1 MTASVLVIG
10 AGPAGMAVSAALQA
24 HKIESRLIDRSG
36 QTGGAYR
43 EMPDDL
49 VMASPLWFT
58 QLNSALA
65 VREAGGGEYVRAGE
79 YRAYLDRFAKE
90 YGLAAERGTVSELER
105 DSQGNWSAKMNT
117 GAGEER
123 AEFRAVIVATGM
135 WSTPVWPEV
144 DGARGSANEGVIVE
158 HSKHFRGAR
167 PGEVVLVIGAGT
179 SAVECAERACGDGA
193 SVIVSARE
201 GRVRTVPK
209 ALFGHD
215 LHEFTTAFERV
226 PRWIALGFCRARRT
240 VLGTDQGFEGLV
252 REGRVRVR
260 GALRSVSEEGARF
273 ANGERVKVDRVVC
286 ATGYRYAVPFVPRD
300 VAWVKGERDVV
311 RTSGE
316 GESESHGGLY
326 FMGFPCG
333 VAVASEFLR
342 GIARDAPIVAK
353 AVAKRVKRGA

>member
-10 AGPAGMAVSAALQA
+10 AGPAGMAVSVALRA

-36 QTGGAYR
+36 ATGGAYR
-43 EMPDDL
+43 EMPDEL
-49 VMASPLWFT
+49 VMASPRWFT
-58 QLNSALA
+58 QLTSELE
-65 VREAGGGEYVRAGE
+65 VSEGSGEYVRAGE
-79 YRAYLDRFAKE
+79 YRAYLDRFARR
-90 YGLAAERGTVSELER
+90 YGLGAERATVSSVER
-105 DSQGNWSAKMNT
+105 DSRGRWTARLNT

-144 DGARGSANEGVIVE
+144 DGARGSSCEGVIVE
-158 HSKHFRGAR
+158 HSKGFRQALA
-167 PGEVVLVIGAGT
+167 GETVLVIGAGT
-179 SAVECAERACGDGA
+179 SAVECAERACADGA
-193 SVIVSARE
+193 RVIVSARE

-226 PRWIALGFCRARRT
+226 PRWIALGFCRSRRT
-240 VLGTDQGFEGLV
+240 VLGTDQGFEALV
-252 REGRVRVR
+252 REGRVSVR
-260 GALRSVSEEGARF
+260 GPLRAVSDGLAVFADGAR
-273 ANGERVKVDRVVC
+273 AKVDRVVC

-300 VAWVKGERDVV
+300 LAWVKGERDVV
-311 RTSGE
+311 RTSGA
-316 GESESHGGLY
+316 GESESHGGLF

-342 GIARDAPIVAK
+342 GIARDAPVVARG
-353 AVAKRVKRGA
+353 VAKRVG